1 MNTKARNRRAL
12 ILLAVAVPVWV
23 ALKLAWRA
31 PGAAAAP
38 SIDSIDSAEL
48 RLTRLRQ
55 RASLVA
61 GREQTLKLAQAELQ
75 SREKSIIQADTAAQ
89 AQAQLLAIARRTAQG
104 LPQPIDFASTE
115 LVREVER
122 LGDDY
127 GEVFVT
133 VSFGCQI
140 EDLVNFLAELTAQPE
155 AISTRELRIQQR
167 QTKEQPKGIAVRLT
181 LAGLVPNKLAPA
193 RRGAL

>member
-1 MNTKARNRRAL
+1 MNAQARNRRAL
-12 ILLAVAVPVWV
+12 ILLAVALAVWV
-23 ALKLAWRA
+23 ALKLTWKV
-31 PGAAAAP
+31 PDTTAAP
-38 SIDSIDSAEL
+38 AVDSIESAEL

-75 SREKSIIQADTAAQ
+75 AREKGIIQAETAAQ
-89 AQAQLLAIARRTAQG
+89 AQAQLLAIARRTAQA
-104 LPQPIDFASTE
+104 LPQPIEFASTE
-115 LVREVER
+115 LVHEVDR
-122 LGDDY
+122 LGDNY

-155 AISTRELRIQQR
+155 AISTRDLRVQQR
-167 QTKEQPKGIAVRLT
+167 QTTDQPKGIMVRLT
-181 LAGLVPNKLAPA
+181 VAGLVSNKLAPA
-193 RRGAL
+193 RRGVL